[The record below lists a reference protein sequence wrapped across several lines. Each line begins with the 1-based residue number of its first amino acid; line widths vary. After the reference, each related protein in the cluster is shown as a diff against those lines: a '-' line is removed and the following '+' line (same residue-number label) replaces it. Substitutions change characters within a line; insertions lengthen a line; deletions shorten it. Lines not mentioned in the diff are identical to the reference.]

1 MTPEQFTAE
10 LRRAGFEQFV
20 EVEWPANGSLDEHSH
35 PFESR
40 ALILSGE
47 ITLSVAGRET
57 RYGSG
62 EIFHLPHG
70 TMHKERY
77 GPSGVRYLVGRK

>member
-1 MTPEQFTAE
+1 MTPEQFTAG

-20 EVEWPANGSLDEHSH
+20 EVD
-35 PFESR
+35 
-40 ALILSGE
+40 
-47 ITLSVAGRET
+47 
-57 RYGSG
+57 
-62 EIFHLPHG
+62 FHLPHG